1 MLYDP
6 KKCSLCPRNCGADRT
21 KGQGYCK
28 VSDELTVA
36 RCAPHFW
43 EEPCISGKNG
53 SGAVFFSGCS
63 MGCVFCQNIAISRGK
78 VGEKISVS
86 RFKEICFELKSLGV
100 HNINLVTPSHFAH
113 ILAPAL
119 ADIRDELAIPVICN
133 CSGYESD
140 EILDLLLPVVDV
152 FLPDLKF
159 FSPEVSKKYANCDN
173 YFEVAIHAVK
183 RMVQKTGKPVFDE
196 NGLIQKGTIVRHL
209 VLPGHRKDSLEI
221 IKSLADNF
229 ERDEIL
235 VSLMSQY
242 VTNGAQGAPS
252 RRLTTF
258 EYESVAKEVEK
269 SGFFGYFQEIS
280 SAKVDFIPEFDL
292 KGVKKE

>member
-1 MLYDP
+1 MVTCLE
-6 KKCSLCPRNCGADRT
+6 KCTLCPRRCGADRT
-21 KGQGYCK
+21 QGKGYCK
-28 VSDELTVA
+28 VTNELTVA

-63 MGCVFCQNIAISRGK
+63 MGCVFCQNIVISRGK

-100 HNINLVTPSHFAH
+100 HNVNLVTPSHFAH

-119 ADIRDELAIPVICN
+119 ADIREELAIPVICN

-221 IKSLADNF
+221 VKALADNF

-269 SGFFGYFQEIS
+269 SGFSGYFQEIS

>member
-1 MLYDP
+1 MFYDP
-6 KKCSLCPRNCGADRT
+6 ENCALCPRKCHADRT
-21 KGQGYCK
+21 SGHGYCR
-28 VSDELTVA
+28 VTDELTVA

-63 MGCVFCQNIAISRGK
+63 MGCVFCQNIAISRGNI
-78 VGEKISVS
+78 GQKISVS

-100 HNINLVTPSHFAH
+100 HNINLVTPSHFASV
-113 ILAPAL
+113 LAPAL
-119 ADIRDELAIPVICN
+119 ADIRNDLKLPIICN

-159 FSPEVSKKYANCDN
+159 YSPEVSKKYANCEN
-173 YFEVAIHAVK
+173 YFEVAIHAIR
-183 RMVQKTGKPVFDE
+183 RMVQKTGRPIFD
-196 NGLIQKGTIVRHL
+196 NDGLIRSGTIVRHL
-209 VLPGHRKDSLEI
+209 ILPGHRKDSIEI
-221 IKSLADNF
+221 IRQLSENF
-229 ERDEIL
+229 DKDEIL
-235 VSLMSQY
+235 LSLMSQY
-242 VTNGAQGAPS
+242 VTNGCSGAPS
-252 RRLTTF
+252 RGLTTF

-269 SGFFGYFQEIS
+269 SGFSGYFQEMS
-280 SAKVDFIPEFDL
+280 SAKTQYIPDFDL

>member
-1 MLYDP
+1 
-6 KKCSLCPRNCGADRT
+6 
-21 KGQGYCK
+21 
-28 VSDELTVA
+28 
-36 RCAPHFW
+36 
-43 EEPCISGKNG
+43 
-53 SGAVFFSGCS
+53 
-63 MGCVFCQNIAISRGK
+63 
-78 VGEKISVS
+78 
-86 RFKEICFELKSLGV
+86 
-100 HNINLVTPSHFAH
+100 
-113 ILAPAL
+113 L
-119 ADIRDELAIPVICN
+119 ADIREELAIPVICN

-221 IKSLADNF
+221 VKALADNF

-269 SGFFGYFQEIS
+269 SGFSGYFQEIS

>member
-1 MLYDP
+1 MFHDSEN
-6 KKCSLCPRNCGADRT
+6 CALCPRKCHADRT
-21 KGQGYCK
+21 SGHGYCR
-28 VSDELTVA
+28 VTDELTVA

-63 MGCVFCQNIAISRGK
+63 MGCVFCQNIAISRGNI
-78 VGEKISVS
+78 GQKISVS
-86 RFKEICFELKSLGV
+86 RFKEICFELKSLSV
-100 HNINLVTPSHFAH
+100 HNINLVTPSHFAN

-119 ADIRDELAIPVICN
+119 ADIRNDLKLPIICN

-159 FSPEVSKKYANCDN
+159 YSPEVSKKYSNCEN

-183 RMVQKTGKPVFDE
+183 RMVQKTGKPIFDE
-196 NGLIQKGTIVRHL
+196 NGLIRSGTIVRHL
-209 VLPGHRKDSLEI
+209 ILPGHRKDSIEI
-221 IKSLADNF
+221 IRRLSENF
-229 ERDEIL
+229 DKDEIL
-235 VSLMSQY
+235 LSLMSQY
-242 VTNGAQGAPS
+242 VTNGCSEAPS
-252 RRLTTF
+252 RGLTTF

-269 SGFFGYFQEIS
+269 SGFSGYFQEMS
-280 SAKVDFIPEFDL
+280 SAKTQYIPDFDL

>member
-269 SGFFGYFQEIS
+269 LGFFGYFQEIS

>member
-1 MLYDP
+1 MFSGSE
-6 KKCSLCPRNCGADRT
+6 KCTLCPRKCGADRT
-21 KGQGYCK
+21 KGLGYCK
-28 VSDELTVA
+28 VTDELTVA

-78 VGEKISVS
+78 VGERISVA
-86 RFKEICFELKSLGV
+86 RFKEICFELKDLGV
-100 HNINLVTPSHFAH
+100 HNINLVTPSHFAQ
-113 ILAPAL
+113 ILAPAI
-119 ADIRDELAIPVICN
+119 ADIKEELALPIICN

-173 YFEVAIHAVK
+173 YFEVALHAIK
-183 RMVQKTGKPVFDE
+183 RMVQKTGAPVFDKD
-196 NGLIQKGTIVRHL
+196 GLIQRGTIVRHL
-209 VLPGHRKDSLEI
+209 ILPGHRKDSIEI
-221 IKSLADNF
+221 IKNLAENF
-229 ERDEIL
+229 DREEIL
-235 VSLMSQY
+235 LSLMSQY
-242 VTNGAQGAPS
+242 VSNGAEGAPS

-258 EYESVAKEVEK
+258 EYESVAREVEK
-269 SGFFGYFQEIS
+269 FGFFGYFQEIS
-280 SAKVDFIPEFDL
+280 SAKEQYIPDFNL